1 MANTVSVR
9 AFELLC
15 LALWLGGWRW
25 VRSTRNPVYAGA
37 YTGST
42 LLVLFDWM
50 FNSNWFFRVQYDN
63 KFIALW
69 RIHGVLQPVALAMN
83 YAFYFGAPVAF
94 LVQYRHRLDQR
105 FGTAGWLVVFAAS
118 CAALPLF
125 EIPMVRWLHLW
136 HYYQRPA
143 FLLGGVPWSNIWYS
157 GLLTT
162 TCYAA
167 VRLAVR
173 WAAWPSR
180 VEAPVPALVGGGPPE
195 AGGPRDAGGLPEAGG
210 PRDAGGLGLG
220 NITDER
226 ERWWRS
232 FALALAGIWAAF
244 YLSMMVQLVWYALA
258 QPWAPTPR
266 PF

>member
-1 MANTVSVR
+1 VASTLSVR

-15 LALWLGGWRW
+15 LTLWLGGLRW
-25 VRSTRNPVYAGA
+25 VRATRNPVYAGT
-37 YTGST
+37 YTAST

-50 FNSNWFFRVQYDN
+50 FNSNWFFRVQYDS

-69 RIHGVLQPVALAMN
+69 RIHGVLQPLALAMN
-83 YAFYFGAPVAF
+83 YAFYFGAPVAL
-94 LVQYRHRLDQR
+94 LVHFRDRLDRR
-105 FGTAGWLVVFAAS
+105 FGTVGWLVVFAAS

-162 TCYAA
+162 TCYGA
-167 VRLAVR
+167 VRLAAR
-173 WAAWPSR
+173 WAEWPTR
-180 VEAPVPALVGGGPPE
+180 VEAPVAELELVGAGGPPP
-195 AGGPRDAGGLPEAGG
+195 GGSRAAQVAVVD
-210 PRDAGGLGLG
+210 
-220 NITDER
+220 R
-226 ERWWRS
+226 ERWWRG
-232 FALALAGIWAAF
+232 FALALAGVWAAF
-244 YLSMMVQLVWYALA
+244 YLSMLVQLTWYAA
-258 QPWAPTPR
+258 TQPWTPTPR